1 MSFLMFLPVV
11 LFLGTVFFLGV
22 KAVRNFRCGRKKQGF
37 VFVTVMILVMYGT
50 FHRLAFGKVF
60 LSGDK
65 WSVSVQNNSSIEK
78 PEIILDFKNLYVH
91 DKIKLSDWGLGQEN
105 RGIYGDYDENG
116 FAGTSFYTK
125 NSGYEF
131 NKIIVPKGIKA
142 EVSGPLFDFGMKI
155 VLEDE

>member
-91 DKIKLSDWGLGQEN
+91 DN
-105 RGIYGDYDENG
+105 DEISILN
-116 FAGTSFYTK
+116 
-125 NSGYEF
+125 
-131 NKIIVPKGIKA
+131 
-142 EVSGPLFDFGMKI
+142 
-155 VLEDE
+155 